1 MRQSNIELCR
11 IIAIILII
19 VLHSGFQSMGTPT
32 NVEVSSFLLLLM
44 QAFSNV
50 GINIFILITGYFSV
64 TPKIKPLVNLA
75 YICFFYAICA
85 TIADIICNIPFD
97 FKRILF
103 ITSSNWFIPSY
114 ICLLFIAPILNT
126 YCNNVTISKFKG
138 GLISLFLV
146 LTWFGYLPAL
156 AVIQPGLNNGCSTIW
171 FVFVYLLGRYIK
183 LHGCP
188 NWFNKNSVIIFFI
201 GSLIT
206 AALAYSMLLI
216 GIKTSASALI
226 GRLYANNSPLIL
238 MSSVALFTFFTRIN
252 IGESKI
258 INHVAKSVLAVLLV
272 HGCAES
278 TKLMK
283 VYFPYIYEHYSGIS
297 LVGLWIA
304 SIGAIFLFSVLLDQ
318 IRILSYKPIN
328 KILNSRLK

>member
-1 MRQSNIELCR
+1 M
-11 IIAIILII
+11 IA
-19 VLHSGFQSMGTPT
+19 LHSGFQSMGTPS
-32 NVEVSSFLLLLM
+32 NVEESSLPLLLM
-44 QAFSNV
+44 QAFSDV
-50 GINIFILITGYFSV
+50 GVNIFILITGYFSAA
-64 TPKIKPLVNLA
+64 PKIKPLVNLG
-75 YICFFYAICA
+75 YICLFYAICA

-114 ICLLFIAPILNT
+114 ICLLFISPILNA
-126 YCNNVTISKFKG
+126 YCNNVNISRFRKE
-138 GLISLFLV
+138 LISLFIV

-188 NWFNKNSVIIFFI
+188 YWFNKNSVIIFFI
-201 GSLIT
+201 GGLMT
-206 AALAYSMLLI
+206 AVLAYSILLI
-216 GIKTSASALI
+216 GIKTDVLI
-226 GRLYANNSPLIL
+226 GRLYANNSPIIL
-238 MSSVALFTFFTRIN
+238 MSSVALFVFFVHIN
-252 IGESKI
+252 IRESKV

-278 TKLMK
+278 TNLMK
-283 VYFPYIYEHYSGIS
+283 VYFPYIYGHYSGIV

-304 SIGAIFLFSVLLDQ
+304 SIGAIFLLSVLLDQ
-318 IRILSYKPIN
+318 IRILSYNPIN
-328 KILNSRLK
+328 KIINSKLK